1 MLTGKLALM
10 HSWLS
15 WQNMLIIKD
24 LLKLVHNKK
33 LTEFFSHIWLILDE
47 MTQCT
52 HSSIQEGLLRNLWF

>member
-15 WQNMLIIKD
+15 WQNMSIIKD

-47 MTQCT
+47 MTQYT
-52 HSSIQEGLLRNLWF
+52 HSSIQEELLRNLWF